1 LRYNKVGTLFVL
13 PLSML
18 RPLFLLAI
26 FLLPF
31 TVFSQNEED
40 DYVNDNALR
49 YDDYTYKA
57 TIKTAQLYGTE
68 WEFSPPLIE
77 KNTDEQLQLSF
88 DDLDGDQ
95 KRYSITFVHCNAD
108 WTPSDLMTME
118 FVEGFSDMNI
128 INFSYSI
135 NTLQKYTHYSIV
147 FPTQSV
153 KFIKSGNYIVYV
165 YLNGDKKDLVLSR
178 RFMVFENKLNITAS
192 IRQAM
197 GENSVGKQ
205 QLEFSVKY
213 NGLNVVNPAKDLKV
227 FVAQNYR
234 WDNMKGPI
242 DPSFYAPN
250 ELTFSMNE
258 AAVFNGGNE
267 FRYFDMRS
275 LRVYSERI
283 KELSKDANSKNH
295 VVLTPDQSRANKAY
309 VFQNDINGSF
319 LIKNRDIKGNQD
331 IEADYA
337 YVDFFLPYVT
347 PETQGNFYIL
357 GKLTDWRMNKAN
369 KLTYNYSKLGYECQ
383 LYLKQGYYN
392 YIYVLS
398 KDGSKEGDESV
409 IEGSHW
415 DTENDYTIY
424 VYYRQVGQYYDQLVT
439 IKKLNSL
446 KR

>member
-1 LRYNKVGTLFVL
+1 MLAFFIKRSVILVTLFF
-13 PLSML
+13 S
-18 RPLFLLAI
+18 FAALA
-26 FLLPF
+26 
-31 TVFSQNEED
+31 QNEED

-49 YDDYTYKA
+49 YDDHAYKP
-57 TIKTAQLYGTE
+57 TIKTVQLHGTE

-77 KNTDEQLQLSF
+77 LNTGGQLELSF

-95 KRYSITFVHCNAD
+95 KQYSLTFVHCNAD

-118 FVEGFSDMNI
+118 YLEGFNDMNI
-128 INFSYSI
+128 INFSFSI
-135 NTLQKYTHYSIV
+135 NTLQKYTHYSLV
-147 FPTQSV
+147 FPTQNV
-153 KFIKSGNYIVYV
+153 KFLKSGNYIVYV
-165 YLNGDKKDLVLSR
+165 YLNGDNKDLVLSR

-192 IRQAM
+192 IRQAI
-197 GENSVGKQ
+197 GGDDSYSKQ

-213 NGLNVVNPAKDLKV
+213 SGISVINPAKDLKV

-250 ELTFSMNE
+250 ELQYSMNE

-267 FRYFDMRS
+267 FRFFDMRS
-275 LRVYSERI
+275 LRVLSERV
-283 KELSKDANSKNH
+283 KELYKDETSKNH
-295 VVLTPDQSRANKAY
+295 VILTPDELRSTKAY
-309 VFQNDINGSF
+309 IFQNDFNGSF

-337 YVDFFLPYVT
+337 YVDFFLPYPN
-347 PETQGNFYIL
+347 PEAQGNFYVM
-357 GKLTDWRMNKAN
+357 GKLTDWRMNKTN
-369 KLTYNYSKLGYECQ
+369 KMVYNYKRSGYECK

-398 KDGSKEGDESV
+398 KDGSKAADES
-409 IEGSHW
+409 ITEGSHW
-415 DTENDYTIY
+415 DTENDYSIY
-424 VYYRQVGQYYDQLVT
+424 VYYRQVGQYYDQLIA
-439 IKKLNSL
+439 IKKMNSL